1 MSGRKP
7 RRGGGHMF
15 SSPEELML
23 QAQRAAEE
31 VDRVV
36 ESRISEEDS
45 EDSEEEEEEGE
56 VKPCGVSHLI
66 ETSNPN
72 RTGKPPNRDDAPL
85 SRKEREALLLA
96 TTDPL
101 KLKSEAE
108 LERDL
113 ARLRMVRRKREREER
128 KKEEEKKGELLS
140 PSAEAARAAA
150 QARAQER
157 LEALK
162 NKNKKTGRKPG
173 AKVGKNA
180 ASQPSSAAPPP
191 PPPPSGE
198 PGEK

>member
-1 MSGRKP
+1 
-7 RRGGGHMF
+7 MF

-128 KKEEEKKGELLS
+128 KKEEEKKA
-140 PSAEAARAAA
+140 AEAARAAA

-180 ASQPSSAAPPP
+180 ASQPSSAPPP
-191 PPPPSGE
+191 HSLIVTFITLAF
-198 PGEK
+198 